1 MAFFEPIP
9 VRPGEDQFILAE
21 VSVTLDENDIRRAQ
35 SRADLLA
42 QATTTPV
49 RAAAIGAYA
58 LEIWP
63 ETPILP
69 KPLFSWRR
77 LPV

>member
-1 MAFFEPIP
+1 MALFEPIP

-58 LEIWP
+58 LESD
-63 ETPILP
+63 TQHAAANDVSVLILP
-69 KPLFSWRR
+69 E
-77 LPV
+77 